1 MRDILIKIL
10 SNLNKFINNFLL
22 KLDATQ
28 PSKVPSDN
36 LIKIFMLRTW
46 NGVKKGIFT
55 PTLPKEMLEFQ
66 RKPLIRI
73 LRVLG
78 GLSWFSILGR
88 GFFELNG
95 FILYVSLF
103 FVLIFFIYHIYIS
116 IHRYKHI
123 KKILMGP
130 ELEVR
135 NSPFR

>member
-1 MRDILIKIL
+1 MKRF
-10 SNLNKFINNFLL
+10 S
-22 KLDATQ
+22 
-28 PSKVPSDN
+28 
-36 LIKIFMLRTW
+36 LRTW
-46 NGVKKGIFT
+46 NGVKKGLLT
-55 PTLPKEMLEFQ
+55 PTLSKEMLDFQ

-88 GFFELNG
+88 GFLELNG